1 MADTMGGA
9 MFLDPEVEAM
19 VLAFFCLLSI
29 ILVSILVWFIL
40 ICLKVDG
47 SIHWL
52 WSIVF
57 IPLWIV
63 NALILWATI
72 YRMKNYDPIKNEQLN
87 HREGTEEEDEGGEG
101 EEDGLLGSSATKK
114 TTPLQHKF
122 NQFIPFVQCCLL
134 LTFQI
139 LIVLRLDGQLNT
151 IVWIFTPFYL
161 YEIVNTVKNGKK
173 GWLTRSVVVVQ
184 MTCIMLQLLFI
195 GRGYTWF
202 IVFIP
207 LYCLGLFYALK
218 LYRQYKVFGSYP
230 QRQEAQ
236 QGQMVVTIGSVIYG
250 IFATL
255 FYTVLG
261 LVIRR
266 LDGSSHVRLALI
278 LIPVF
283 MILVRKRKKTLI
295 KTILTLHLS

>member
-29 ILVSILVWFIL
+29 MLVSILVWFIF

-47 SIHWL
+47 SIHWP

-63 NALILWATI
+63 DALILWATF
-72 YRMKNYDPIKNEQLN
+72 YRMKNYDPVKNDELN
-87 HREGTEEEDEGGEG
+87 NNREDTHEDDEEDGGEN
-101 EEDGLLGSSATKK
+101 EEDGLLGSSAKK

-122 NQFIPFVQCCLL
+122 NQFIPFVQCCLIL
-134 LTFQI
+134 AFQI
-139 LIVLRLDGQLNT
+139 LIVLRLDGQLDT
-151 IVWIFTPFYL
+151 IAWIFAPFYL
-161 YEIVNTVKNGKK
+161 YEIVSTIKNGKK
-173 GWLTRSVVVVQ
+173 GWLTRSVIIVQ
-184 MTCIMLQLLFI
+184 MTCIMLQLLVI
-195 GRGYTWF
+195 KRGYTWF

-207 LYCLGLFYALK
+207 LYCLGVYYALK

-236 QGQMVVTIGSVIYG
+236 QGQMVITIASVIYG
-250 IFATL
+250 IFAAV

-283 MILVRKRKKTLI
+283 MILVRN
-295 KTILTLHLS
+295 